1 MSPRREL
8 PPGVRRHVWP
18 SGTVTYEARWYDAA
32 GKRHSESYD
41 TVAEADA
48 ARQERLRERR
58 RGGSGDPSGGR
69 ITLDAWWDKWAP
81 TRRITDSTRAREDA
95 IWRCYLQPAFGDYRL
110 ADLRRSDIA
119 TWVVELEKTLAPTT
133 VCRCL
138 QVLKKCLSDARVDEG
153 TITASSAASV
163 VPPKLGRVERRFLSR
178 DELQRLEAAMDHWWS
193 LVVPFAATTGLRI
206 GEIDA
211 LKVGDVRLAAH
222 EVHVHATA
230 VGVTR
235 RVSGAQQ
242 RRQIHRPK
250 TVAGERVVPMITDEL
265 AERLAAHI
273 DERGLGLTDWPFSG
287 QRGAAMEPA
296 PWRARVWN
304 PAVERARLADPKP
317 TPHSLRHTAVALWI
331 GAGADRYTVSK
342 WAGHTNAAFT
352 EQVYGHLWEQ
362 DHGGTRAAVADLL
375 GGASLR
381 RFDEAEA

>member
-81 TRRITDSTRAREDA
+81 TRRITDSTRAREDV
-95 IWRCYLQPAFGDYRL
+95 IWRRHLQPAFGDYRL
-110 ADLRRSDIA
+110 SDLRRSDIA
-119 TWVVELEKTLAPTT
+119 AWVVELEKTLAAAT
-133 VCRCL
+133 VGRCL
-138 QVLKKCLSDARVDEG
+138 LVLKKCLSDAVVEG
-153 TITASSAASV
+153 MIAASPAGAV
-163 VPPKLGRVERRFLSR
+163 APPARARVERRFLSR
-178 DELQRLEAAMDHWWS
+178 DELHRLEAATSPWWS

-206 GEIDA
+206 GEIAA
-211 LKVGDVRLAAH
+211 LKVGDVRLAAR

-235 RVSGAQQ
+235 RVSGAGQ

-250 TVAGERVVPMITDEL
+250 TAAGERVVPTITDEL
-265 AERLAAHI
+265 AGRLAAHI
-273 DERGLGLTDWPFSG
+273 DARGLGLTDWLFTG
-287 QRGAAMEPA
+287 QRGGAMEPA
-296 PWRARVWN
+296 LWRARVWR
-304 PAVERARLADPKP
+304 PAVERAQLADPKP
-317 TPHSLRHTAVALWI
+317 TPHALRHTAVALWI

-352 EQVYGHLWEQ
+352 EQVYGHLWEK
-362 DHGGTRAAVADLL
+362 DHSGTRAAIAELL
-375 GGASLR
+375 GGASVR
-381 RFDEAEA
+381 RLDETAGG